1 VQEKSETPQEKSKKM
16 PQIYD
21 KILKRILTLSSMAV
35 VNLINGLFKTNFPP
49 DSKLEYNW
57 TEAINN
63 ELGKTIADTILT
75 IYVGNEKHLF
85 HIEVESSTDD
95 TNDFSIVLRVFE
107 YSYRHAV
114 KHSQD
119 GKDRITLD
127 FPTPRII
134 LLEHNRNSPDEVIL
148 ELNFGTQGRF
158 EYKVP
163 TIKFLDYNIDELNA
177 QHMGTLAPLYL
188 LKLHQQIKK
197 AIEQGKDRE
206 TMRQHAKALRD
217 LINDGILNAINEN
230 KTAGYINSYDVYV
243 LVGLVEQLYDY
254 LYGEIQEF
262 EDEGV
267 KGMLAEKLF
276 VRYEAEFDQKVE
288 EAAEARAE
296 ARVEARVEARLEA
309 RVEARVQ
316 ETILTVVRG
325 LLENGIPAE
334 IIATSMGLSIDTVN
348 NAHLQKVPAK

>member
-1 VQEKSETPQEKSKKM
+1 
-16 PQIYD
+16 
-21 KILKRILTLSSMAV
+21 MAV
-35 VNLINGLFKTNFPP
+35 VNLINGLFKTSFPL
-49 DSKLEYNW
+49 DSKIDYNW

-119 GKDRITLD
+119 GKDRITLE
-127 FPTPRII
+127 FPQPKII

-148 ELNFGTQGRF
+148 ELNFGTQGTF

-163 TIKFLDYNIDELNA
+163 TFKFLDYSIDELNA
-177 QHMGTLAPLYL
+177 QHLGTLAPLYL
-188 LKLHQQIKK
+188 LKLNHQIKR

-206 TMRQHAKALRD
+206 TMRQHAKALKD
-217 LINDGILNAINEN
+217 LINDGILNVINEN

-254 LYGEIQEF
+254 LYGDIQEF

-267 KGMLAEKLF
+267 KGMLAEKLL
-276 VRYEAEFDQKVE
+276 VRYEEGVDQRIE

-296 ARVEARVEARLEA
+296 KRLE
-309 RVEARVQ
+309 EKM
-316 ETILTVVRG
+316 INVVRG
-325 LLENGIPAE
+325 FLANGIPAE

-348 NAHLQKVPAK
+348 NARLQKAPAK